1 MSDRPFS
8 LSAPARNVLVLDV
21 EQKAAGQPVEFLLR
35 SDAHFDNPDSL
46 SYLEVKHLDQAMERD
61 ATIIDLGDLFDVMEG
76 KHDRR
81 AAKHLRPE
89 HTNGSYLNQVI
100 GTAADRYAPY
110 ARNWAMFG
118 MGNHEYSVA
127 KHTEFDLLQQLSA
140 TLRDRTGHSIHA
152 GGFGNW
158 IIVRVFRKGSSTYQT
173 YRIYAHHGY
182 GGGGVVTKGAIQ
194 GQRAAARVEGADL
207 YMSGH
212 IHEAWHME
220 RLKTTLDV
228 RLREVS
234 KTVDQLCIPS
244 YKEEFFEGKGRGFHH
259 ERGRDPKPTGAW
271 WLRLWLTRD
280 KSQGTDALHLDATF
294 ERAK

>member
-1 MSDRPFS
+1 MSDRPFA
-8 LSAPARNVLVLDV
+8 LSAPARNVIVLDV
-21 EQKAAGQPVEFLLR
+21 EQEAPGRPVEFLLR

-46 SYLEVKHLDQAMERD
+46 DHLETKHLDQAIEQN
-61 ATIIDLGDLFDVMEG
+61 ATILDLGDLFDVMEG

-81 AAKHLRPE
+81 ASKHLRPE
-89 HTNGSYLNQVI
+89 HTNGSYLNQII
-100 GTAADRYAPY
+100 GSAADRYQQY
-110 ARNWAMFG
+110 ARNWALLG

-127 KHTEFDLLQQLSA
+127 KHAEFDLTQQLSA
-140 TLRDRTGHSIHA
+140 TIHDRTGYAIHA
-152 GGFGNW
+152 GGFANW
-158 IIVRVFRKGSSTYQT
+158 IVIRVHRKNHASYRT

-220 RLKTTLDV
+220 RLKTCLDF
-228 RLREVS
+228 RMREVS

-259 ERGRDPKPTGAW
+259 EKGRDPKPVGAW
-271 WLRLWLTRD
+271 WLRLWLERHQNEGED
-280 KSQGTDALHLDATF
+280 LLRLHATF